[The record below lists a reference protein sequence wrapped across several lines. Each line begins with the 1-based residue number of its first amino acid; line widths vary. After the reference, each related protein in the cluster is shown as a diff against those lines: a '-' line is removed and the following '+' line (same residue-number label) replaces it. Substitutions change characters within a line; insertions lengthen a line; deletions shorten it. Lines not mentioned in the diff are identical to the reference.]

1 MKHGIHVGTM
11 LIQDRTHM
19 PATLVLTTNRCLA
32 DWSQIIGSTS
42 AQLGREIEAA
52 GWTFFYM
59 AGEIRTR
66 AFGFNDQ
73 SRAARSLGH
82 LIRAVK
88 LENCNCLEITEV
100 RQRSFFGLPYTSLVA
115 HARHIQM
122 SRSFCEVSSP
132 PASDALRSRE
142 RSSDQ
147 SGGVEK
153 AEDESMATVNHRPSV
168 SVSPAEAVDRI
179 HAADFANEA
188 KFHAGDNIILAEGPH
203 KDLLG
208 IFLGPESEVEWAA
221 IKEADGTVSSHP
233 VGWMRN
239 HRGLLSY
246 HVLTGRENTQRA
258 QS

>member
-122 SRSFCEVSSP
+122 SRSFYGVSNP
-132 PASDALRSRE
+132 PAKLPLRSRE

-147 SGGVEK
+147 SGGVER
-153 AEDESMATVNHRPSV
+153 AEEESMATVNHRPSV
-168 SVSPAEAVDRI
+168 SVSPAEPVDRI